1 MHASS
6 VSPFR
11 PSRCFPLSR
20 AVALALLLLSTAP
33 SFAAKSTAAPK
44 PRPSIFEDV
53 HFRDDA
59 SAALDSL
66 YDFDFPTAEAR
77 FRAIEAR
84 YPGHPVGPMLRAL
97 VPWWRLLIDPE
108 DTSLDREVLS
118 AMDEALVRARRRL
131 NMNPDDRDGLFFEAG
146 ALAFR
151 ARVATLRKG
160 WVSAGN
166 DGRKALKNLRRLQKI
181 EPDNVELYFGIGLFD
196 YLADEIPSR
205 YKFLKPVA
213 LLFPR
218 GDKKRGLAELDRA
231 AWKGRFVAAETH
243 FALAQILD
251 QFERDY
257 ARAAVSLEWLRD
269 RYPNNAIFHVA
280 QGRLYAKWG
289 RLAEAGVILQEVAE
303 RQVDGKVGYTGA
315 VAQESLYWLARIE
328 MAQGRHEQALQVL
341 DRLEFL
347 ASERTYDAYYQA
359 VGRLR
364 RGMALDALGR
374 RDEAV
379 RCYREVLEMAGAGDA
394 RDRAREFLDKAYRAG

>member
-1 MHASS
+1 MTARLARIS
-6 VSPFR
+6 F
-11 PSRCFPLSR
+11 
-20 AVALALLLLSTAP
+20 ALALLCALGPLDSSTLL
-33 SFAAKSTAAPK
+33 AASSASSGSKQGAPK
-44 PRPSIFEDV
+44 SRPSIFENAD
-53 HFRDDA
+53 FRNQA

-66 YDFDFPTAEAR
+66 YDFDFAAADAG

-97 VPWWRLLIDPE
+97 IPWWRLLIDPE
-108 DTSLDREVLS
+108 DSSLDAQVLA
-118 AMDEALVRARRRL
+118 AMDESLVRSRRRL
-131 NMNPDDRDGLFFEAG
+131 KMNPEDRDGLFFEAG

-151 ARVATLRKG
+151 ARVATLRKR

-166 DGRKALKNLRRLQKI
+166 DGRKALKNLRRLEKI
-181 EPDNVELYFGIGLFD
+181 EPDNVELAFGVGLFD
-196 YLADEIPSR
+196 YLAAVVPER

-218 GDKKRGLAELDRA
+218 GDKQRGLAALDRA
-231 AWKGRFVAAETH
+231 AWKGRFVATETH

-257 ARAAVSLEWLRD
+257 GRAAVSLEWLRN
-269 RYPNNAIFHVA
+269 RYPNNSVFHVA
-280 QGRLYAKWG
+280 QGRLYARWG

-303 RQVDGKVGYTGA
+303 RQVDGQVGYTGA

-328 MAQGRHEQALQVL
+328 MTQGRHEQALQVL
-341 DRLEFL
+341 DRLEYL

-374 RDEAV
+374 REEAL
-379 RCYREVLEMAGAGDA
+379 RCYRDVLDMAGAGDA
-394 RDRAREFLDKAYRAG
+394 RDRAQEFLVQPFRG